1 MRIAKINDMSKTTKF
16 VKMDNH
22 EYNYSHLFCNMC
34 DGICIINEYGY
45 VEYVNSAYEKIF
57 HVDRNDLVGKSI
69 FMTQNDDIILTSFR
83 EKRAVR
89 GKLKYFNGN
98 SQISAST
105 TVIDQNKSFFG
116 VIAMYSKCHADTKGN
131 MIKISTNRVVSDKER
146 QYKFDGAFNDII
158 GESEV
163 FKKVMYRAQK
173 ASKTSSTVLVRGES
187 GTGKEL
193 IAKAIHK
200 NSKRWGEPFITI
212 NCGAIPSNL
221 LESELF
227 GHEQG
232 SFTGAVKRKIGKFEQ
247 AGKGT
252 IFLDE
257 VGDLPLDMQVK
268 LLRVLQEK
276 EFVRVGGNQTIE
288 VGARII
294 AATNRNLE
302 EMVERQ
308 EYREDLYYRLNV
320 IPLYLPALRERKKDL
335 PLLINHFIDK
345 LSKKIGI
352 HSITFTKE
360 AKKCLCNYDWP
371 GNIRELENIIE
382 QLIVLSDDNTIDI
395 DDIPGRISRFY
406 DVNRPSVQSS
416 SLINL
421 KVNGDLATME
431 DYEREIIRHAI
442 KRFGSFN
449 AAGKALGV
457 THKTVAT
464 KARKYN
470 LV

>member
-1 MRIAKINDMSKTTKF
+1 MRIAKINDISKASKF
-16 VKMDNH
+16 VEMDNH

-45 VEYVNSAYEKIF
+45 IEYVNGAYEKIF

-69 FMTQNDDIILTSFR
+69 FMTLNDDIILSSFR
-83 EKRAVR
+83 ERRSIK
-89 GKLKYFNGN
+89 GKLNYYHGN
-98 SQISAST
+98 SQISEST
-105 TVIDQNKSFFG
+105 TIIDRNKSFSG
-116 VIAMYSKCHADTKGN
+116 VIAMYSKCEIEARGN
-131 MIKISTNRVVSDKER
+131 MIKMPANSNISHSER
-146 QYKFDGAFNDII
+146 QYKFDQAFNDII

-173 ASKTSSTVLVRGES
+173 ASRTSSIVLIRGES
-187 GTGKEL
+187 GTGKEV

-200 NSKRWGEPFITI
+200 NSKRSKEPFITI

-232 SFTGAVKRKIGKFEQ
+232 SFTGAVRKKIGKFEQ

-276 EFVRVGGNQTIE
+276 EFVRVGGEQTIE
-288 VGARII
+288 VDARIM

-302 EMVERQ
+302 EMVERK

-320 IPLYLPALRERKKDL
+320 IPLYLPALRERKRDL
-335 PLLINHFIDK
+335 PLLINYFIDK

-352 HSITFTKE
+352 HSINFTKE
-360 AKKCLCNYDWP
+360 AKKALCSYDWP

-382 QLIVLSDDNTIDI
+382 QLIVLSDDNIIDI
-395 DDIPGRISRFY
+395 DDIPGRISGFY
-406 DVNRPSVQSS
+406 DVNRASIQGY

-421 KVNGDLATME
+421 KINGDIATME
-431 DYEREIIRHAI
+431 DYEREIIKHAI

-464 KARKYN
+464 KARKYD

>member
-1 MRIAKINDMSKTTKF
+1 MRIAKINDMSKATKF

-45 VEYVNSAYEKIF
+45 IEYVNSAYEKIF

-83 EKRAVR
+83 EKRSVK
-89 GKLKYFNGN
+89 GKLRYYYGN
-98 SQISAST
+98 TQITVST
-105 TVIDQNKSFFG
+105 TVIDQNKNFFG
-116 VIAMYSKCHADTKGN
+116 VIAMYSKCEMENKNN
-131 MIKISTNRVVSDKER
+131 MIKISANSAVSDKEKL
-146 QYKFDGAFNDII
+146 YKFDCAFNNII

-163 FKKVMYRAQK
+163 FRKAIYRAQK
-173 ASKTSSTVLVRGES
+173 ASKTSSTVLIRGES

-193 IAKAIHK
+193 VAKAIHR
-200 NSKRWGEPFITI
+200 NSKRSNEPFITI
-212 NCGAIPSNL
+212 NCGAIPRNL

-232 SFTGAVKRKIGKFEQ
+232 SFTGAIKRKIGKFEQ

-257 VGDLPLDMQVK
+257 VGDIPFDMQVK

-288 VGARII
+288 VDARII

-302 EMVERQ
+302 DMVEKL

-320 IPLYLPALRERKKDL
+320 IPLYLPTLRERKEDL
-335 PLLINHFIDK
+335 PLLIKYFIEK

-360 AKKCLCNYDWP
+360 AKRCLCNYDWP

-382 QLIVLSDDNTIDI
+382 QLIVLSDDSNIDI

-406 DVNRPSVQSS
+406 DVNKTNIQSS

-421 KVNGDLATME
+421 KLNGDIATME
-431 DYEREIIRHAI
+431 DYEREIIKYAI

-457 THKTVAT
+457 THKTVAS

>member
-1 MRIAKINDMSKTTKF
+1 
-16 VKMDNH
+16 
-22 EYNYSHLFCNMC
+22 
-34 DGICIINEYGY
+34 
-45 VEYVNSAYEKIF
+45 
-57 HVDRNDLVGKSI
+57 
-69 FMTQNDDIILTSFR
+69 
-83 EKRAVR
+83 
-89 GKLKYFNGN
+89 
-98 SQISAST
+98 
-105 TVIDQNKSFFG
+105 
-116 VIAMYSKCHADTKGN
+116 
-131 MIKISTNRVVSDKER
+131 MIKIPANRAVSEKEKL
-146 QYKFDGAFNDII
+146 YKFDGAFNDII
-158 GESEV
+158 GESEA
-163 FKKVMYRAQK
+163 FKKVMYKAQK

-187 GTGKEL
+187 GTGKEV
-193 IAKAIHK
+193 IAKAIHR
-200 NSKRWGEPFITI
+200 NSKRSNEPFITI

-232 SFTGAVKRKIGKFEQ
+232 SFTGAVKKKIGKFEQ

-320 IPLYLPALRERKKDL
+320 IPLYLPTLRERKKDL
-335 PLLINHFIDK
+335 PLLIKYFIDK

-371 GNIRELENIIE
+371 GNIRQLENIIE

-406 DVNRPSVQSS
+406 DVNRPSIQGS

-421 KVNGDLATME
+421 KVNGEIATME
-431 DYEREIIRHAI
+431 DYEREIIKHAI